1 MKTLLLFGAL
11 TFGLNSF
18 GQTNN
23 YSLEYDGVDDYVNC
37 ISNLP
42 DSSNSLTVCAWVNVA
57 SYSNGYGKIFDLKS
71 GASRITLQSIAANTG
86 LGFQVQSLP
95 IGQVGVVLPNFNVSN
110 NWFYL
115 TGKWTDSTISLYVNG
130 SLVVESPQ
138 TLINEVYFSD
148 TANIFHFG
156 AKIDTINHFHGLIDD
171 ISFWSYSL
179 DSLEIQQYMN
189 CPPTG
194 SEQGLVGYWNFEEGT
209 GISTNDL
216 TSNGNDRTLL
226 NGVTWSTN
234 VPSYTCDLGIDE
246 VLHSEKELVMII
258 DFMGRETEFK
268 PNTPLIF
275 IYSDGS
281 RERVMKLEE

>member
-37 ISNLP
+37 TSNLP

-156 AKIDTINHFHGLIDD
+156 AKIDTINHFQFISSYLSGEELYEKVQEFVEVDCVMQDGDTEEELINN
-171 ISFWSYSL
+171 L
-179 DSLEIQQYMN
+179 LKEINY
-189 CPPTG
+189 
-194 SEQGLVGYWNFEEGT
+194 
-209 GISTNDL
+209 
-216 TSNGNDRTLL
+216 
-226 NGVTWSTN
+226 
-234 VPSYTCDLGIDE
+234 
-246 VLHSEKELVMII
+246 K
-258 DFMGRETEFK
+258 K
-268 PNTPLIF
+268 
-275 IYSDGS
+275 
-281 RERVMKLEE
+281 